1 MITAMAGASDNFPSQ
16 KKADRHKTQ
25 KWAEECVRTACNNGL
40 FSNDFAKEYREIR
53 SNMDLY
59 NGVLNIDDMM
69 KRCDPFGLLGSDF
82 PYAPEHYPIPNSKI
96 NLLVGEE
103 TKRRFDW
110 HVKVISPDAI
120 TEKQKN
126 LKEEIMS
133 ILSQN
138 LDKAT
143 TEEGAAKIM
152 KDINR
157 YIKYEYKDIREKR
170 ATHLLKHMVAKE
182 DMMNKWS
189 LGFLDGLVGGREI
202 YSHDIVGGEP
212 RCRKVNPSNL
222 RILRKGYSADVTDS
236 DIIIEWGYHSPGSII
251 DDYHD
256 HLTDAQ
262 VKQIDSMMT
271 ISGQTDGETITN
283 GKEPDFMASDTF
295 TMVEDSNGKLTG
307 TATANFLPF
316 MDVQGGILVQ
326 RVVWRS
332 YRKVHK
338 LKFYDP
344 KSDAPMYTFVDEYAK
359 VDKSRG
365 EEIVATFWVGDWW
378 EGHRIGDSIYTKM
391 RPWPVR
397 AYGMM
402 NPTGSLCPYTG
413 GDYTTEGEPTTSL
426 MGRMKPY
433 SYYYDYMM
441 YKQWEMLSKYKG
453 TIGYL
458 DLAQLPEG
466 WEIEDALYYA
476 DRMGWLPVDSFK
488 ESKKGSS
495 QGSLAGN
502 MNTNRSPMNFEIG
515 NYLQQNAMILAFL
528 KEEMSEVSGVTR
540 QREGTISSSELV
552 GNTERAVQQ
561 SGHITEIY
569 FMFHE
574 KIKLQTLKTMLEVAK
589 YAYRGKKLTVQ
600 YITDDHTQVLENIDG
615 DDFREIDFGIDIAFS
630 PEYSKIYSQLQ
641 GLAQAG
647 MQNDKVNF
655 SQIMDIMLDPS
666 ISSVR
671 RKIEQAEQD
680 KFDREDAAAKNQM
693 NHEKEMQ
700 NIQMEAKRS
709 EEQFKADVEEV
720 LETVRKNGKIDLELV
735 KGEIQKQLKG
745 MIAPEKILDV
755 NTQTN
760 MKNIE
765 LEHQSRENDKDRKH
779 ETEENSKDR
788 KVKSTPKSL

>member
-1 MITAMAGASDNFPSQ
+1 MIVGLAGSSDNFPSQ
-16 KKADRHKTQ
+16 KKSDKQKTQ
-25 KWAEECVRTACNNGL
+25 KWAMSCVKAACDNGL
-40 FSNDFAKEYREIR
+40 FTNEFNREYSEIR

-69 KRCDPFGLLGSDF
+69 KRCDPFGLLGKDF

-103 TKRRFDW
+103 VKRRFDW
-110 HVKVISPDAI
+110 HVMSISPDAVS
-120 TEKQKN
+120 EKQKA
-126 LKEEIMS
+126 LKEQIQKM
-133 ILSQN
+133 LSAGI
-138 LDKAT
+138 DKADN
-143 TEEGAAKIM
+143 EEAAGKLVKEIA
-152 KDINR
+152 KF
-157 YIKYEYKDIREKR
+157 IKYEFKDVREKR
-170 ATHLLKHMVAKE
+170 ATHFLKHMVVKE
-182 DMMNKWS
+182 DMNNKWS

-202 YSHDIVGGEP
+202 YSHDIIGGEP
-212 RCRKVNPSNL
+212 KCRKVNPSNIRL
-222 RILRKGYSADVTDS
+222 LRKGDSADITDC
-236 DIIIEWGYHSPGSII
+236 DIIVEWGYQSPGTIL

-256 HLTDAQ
+256 YLTDTQ
-262 VKQIDSMMT
+262 VAKLDSLLRSSDST
-271 ISGQTDGETITN
+271 GEN
-283 GKEPDFMASDTF
+283 VANNKEPDLMTSGTF
-295 TMVEDSNGKLTG
+295 TMETNSDGKLSST
-307 TATANFLPF
+307 TAASFLPF
-316 MDVQGGILVQ
+316 IDNQGGVLVQ

-332 YRKVHK
+332 YRKIQK

-344 KSDAPMYTFVDEYAK
+344 NTDAPMYTFVDEYAK
-359 VDKSRG
+359 VDTSKG
-365 EEIVATFWVGDWW
+365 EEIVATFWVTDWW
-378 EGHRIGDSIYTKM
+378 EGHRIFDDIYVKM

-495 QGSLAGN
+495 QGTLSGN

-515 NYLQQNAMILAFL
+515 NYLQQNAMILNFL
-528 KEEMSEVSGVTR
+528 KEEMSEVSGVSK
-540 QREGTISSSELV
+540 QREGSISSSELV

-561 SGHITEIY
+561 SSHITEIY

-600 YITDDHTQVLENIDG
+600 YITDDHTQVLEEIDG
-615 DDFREIDFGIDIAFS
+615 DDFREIDFGIDIAYS

-641 GLAQAG
+641 SLAQAG
-647 MQNDKVNF
+647 MQNDKINF
-655 SQIMDIMLDPS
+655 SQIMDIMMDPS

-671 RKIEQAEQD
+671 RKIETAEQE
-680 KFDREDAAAKNQM
+680 KFERDSTAAQNQM

-700 NIQMEAKRS
+700 SSQAEAKRS
-709 EEQFKADVEEV
+709 EEQFKADIEEV

-745 MIAPEKILDV
+745 LVSPEKLLDIQ
-755 NTQTN
+755 NQNQIQSKDIDFQT
-760 MKNIE
+760 K
-765 LEHQSRENDKDRKH
+765 ENDKDRKH

-788 KVKSTPKSL
+788 KVKSVTKSS

>member
-1 MITAMAGASDNFPSQ
+1 MVTALAGGSDNFPSQ
-16 KKADRHKTQ
+16 KKSDRQKTQ
-25 KWAEECVRTACNNGL
+25 KWAEECVKAACNNGL
-40 FSNDFAKEYREIR
+40 FTNGFAKEYNEIR

-69 KRCDPFGLLGSDF
+69 KRCDPFGLLGNDF

-103 TKRRFDW
+103 IKRRFDW
-110 HVKVISPDAI
+110 HVKVISPDAVS
-120 TEKQKN
+120 EKQKN
-126 LKEEIMS
+126 LKAEVEKM
-133 ILSQN
+133 LMQG
-138 LDKAT
+138 LEKAT
-143 TEEGAAKIM
+143 SEEQAAKIM

-157 YIKYEYKDIREKR
+157 FMKYEYKDMRERK

-182 DMMNKWS
+182 DMVNKWS
-189 LGFLDGLVGGREI
+189 MGFLDGLVGGREI
-202 YSHDIVGGEP
+202 YSHDIIGGEP
-212 RCRKVNPSNL
+212 RCRKVNPANL
-222 RILRKGYSADVTDS
+222 RLLRRGDTADVTDS
-236 DIIIEWGYHSPGSII
+236 DIIIEWGYHSPGTIL

-256 HLTDAQ
+256 FLTENQ

-271 ISGQTDGETITN
+271 VSDASNGEN
-283 GKEPDFMASDTF
+283 VANNREPDLMASDTF
-295 TMVEDSNGKLTG
+295 TLVNDGKGNLGAASTS
-307 TATANFLPF
+307 NFLTY
-316 MDVQGGILVQ
+316 MDSQGGILVQ

-332 YRKVHK
+332 YRKVFK
-338 LKFYDP
+338 LKYYDP
-344 KSDAPMYTFVDEYAK
+344 NSDAPMYTFVDEYSK
-359 VDKSRG
+359 VNKSRG
-365 EEIVATFWVGDWW
+365 EEIVATFWVSDWW
-378 EGHRIGDSIYTKM
+378 EGHRIGNDIYTKM

-515 NYLQQNAMILAFL
+515 NYLQQNAFILNFL
-528 KEEMSEVSGVTR
+528 KEEMSEVSGVSK
-540 QREGTISSSELV
+540 QREGSISSSELV

-574 KIKLQTLKTMLEVAK
+574 KIKLQTLKVMLEVAK
-589 YAYRGKKLTVQ
+589 YAYRGRKLNVQ
-600 YITDDHTQVLENIDG
+600 YITDDHTQVLEEIDG

-655 SQIMDIMLDPS
+655 SQIMDIMMDPS

-671 RKIEQAEQD
+671 RKIEQAEQE
-680 KFDREDAAAKNQM
+680 KFEREDTAAKNQM
-693 NHEKEMQ
+693 NHEKELE
-700 NIQMEAKRS
+700 QMRVESERS
-709 EEQFKADVEEV
+709 KEQFKADIEEV

-745 MIAPEKILDV
+745 IVAPEKILEIQ
-755 NTQTN
+755 NQAN
-760 MKNIE
+760 IKNRE
-765 LEHQSRENDKDRKH
+765 LDHDSMENEKDRKH

-788 KVKSTPKSL
+788 RVKGSQKSS

>member
-1 MITAMAGASDNFPSQ
+1 MITGLVGASDNFPSQ
-16 KKADRHKTQ
+16 KKSDKQ
-25 KWAEECVRTACNNGL
+25 KNEKWAIDCVKSACDNGL
-40 FSNDFAKEYREIR
+40 FTNEFNREYNEIR

-69 KRCDPFGLLGSDF
+69 KRCDPFGLLGKDF
-82 PYAPEHYPIPNSKI
+82 PYAPEHYPIPNGKI

-103 TKRRFDW
+103 VKRRFDW
-110 HVKVISPDAI
+110 HVLSISPDAI
-120 TEKQKN
+120 SEKQKS
-126 LKEEIMS
+126 LKAQIEKM
-133 ILSQN
+133 LSAG
-138 LDKAT
+138 LDKAD
-143 TEEGAAKIM
+143 TEEGATKLAKEIS
-152 KDINR
+152 R
-157 YIKYEYKDIREKR
+157 FIKYEFKDVREKR
-170 ATHLLKHMVAKE
+170 ATHFLKHMVAKE
-182 DMMNKWS
+182 DMNNKWS
-189 LGFLDGLVGGREI
+189 LGFLDGLVAGREI
-202 YSHDIVGGEP
+202 YSHDIIGGEP
-212 RCRKVNPSNL
+212 KCRKVNPSNV
-222 RILRKGYSADVTDS
+222 RILRKGSSADITDA
-236 DIIIEWGYHSPGSII
+236 DIIVEWGYHSPGTIV

-256 HLTDAQ
+256 YLTDKQ
-262 VKQIDSMMT
+262 VAKIDSLMKSSDYT
-271 ISGQTDGETITN
+271 GEN
-283 GKEPDFMASDTF
+283 VANNREPDLMASNTF
-295 TMVEDSNGKLTG
+295 TLTEGSDGRLNSSAVG
-307 TATANFLPF
+307 TFLPF
-316 MDVQGGILVQ
+316 IDNQGGILVQ

-332 YRKVHK
+332 YRKIQK

-344 KSDAPMYTFVDEYAK
+344 NTDTPMFTFVDEYAK
-359 VDKSRG
+359 IDTSKG
-365 EEIVATFWVGDWW
+365 EEIVATFWVTDWW
-378 EGHRIGDSIYTKM
+378 EGHRIYDDIYVKM

-495 QGSLAGN
+495 QGTLSGN

-515 NYLQQNAMILAFL
+515 NYLQQNAMILNFL
-528 KEEMSEVSGVTR
+528 KEEMSEVSGVSKQR
-540 QREGTISSSELV
+540 QGSISSSELV

-561 SGHITEIY
+561 SSHITEIY

-589 YAYRGKKLTVQ
+589 YAYRGKKLAVQ
-600 YITDDHTQVLENIDG
+600 YITDDHTQVLEDIDG
-615 DDFREIDFGIDIAFS
+615 DDFREIDFGIDIAYS

-641 GLAQAG
+641 SLAQAG
-647 MQNDKVNF
+647 MQNDKINF
-655 SQIMDIMLDPS
+655 SQIMDIMMDPS
-666 ISSVR
+666 IASVR
-671 RKIEQAEQD
+671 RKIETAEQE
-680 KFDREDAAAKNQM
+680 KFERDSTASQNQM

-700 NIQMEAKRS
+700 SSLLEAERTK
-709 EEQFKADVEEV
+709 EQFKADIEEV

-745 MIAPEKILDV
+745 LVSPEKLLDIQ
-755 NTQTN
+755 NQTTIHSN
-760 MKNIE
+760 D
-765 LEHQSRENDKDRKH
+765 LEFKTKENEKDRKH
-779 ETEENSKDR
+779 EMEENSKDR
-788 KVKSTPKSL
+788 KVKTTSKSS